1 MRYLQNIPA
10 VRGDSEANFQIM
22 KEVGILLKN
31 TVKHVDPVIKK
42 LLSRGVEENTKMLL
56 FYQVEAGGK
65 RLRPCLAMISCLACG
80 GKARDMLY
88 CAAGLEILHTYTLI
102 VDDLIDHSAKRRGK
116 LTTWRKFGKSLAECI
131 GVDYG
136 ASLLEAA
143 ARSINP
149 RVVATIYGRA
159 IKEVVDGEILDI
171 LFEQGGREDEMY
183 VQRYRVKSVVWRDY
197 LHMIGKK
204 TASLFSSACGLGG
217 IGANASRREIAA
229 LKKYGWNLGIAFQIA
244 DDILDLYGKQQFG
257 KPLGQDIR
265 ERKLGNILVLFAL
278 GELSLKERKTV
289 KEIFRKDSIK
299 ESDVKR
305 VIAYIK
311 KTGAKERA
319 LSFAQSYVRKAK
331 VSLNPLHAGRY
342 RNALG
347 EFAEFALK
355 REK

>member
-1 MRYLQNIPA
+1 
-10 VRGDSEANFQIM
+10 
-22 KEVGILLKN
+22 
-31 TVKHVDPVIKK
+31 
-42 LLSRGVEENTKMLL
+42 
-56 FYQVEAGGK
+56 
-65 RLRPCLAMISCLACG
+65 
-80 GKARDMLY
+80 
-88 CAAGLEILHTYTLI
+88 
-102 VDDLIDHSAKRRGK
+102 
-116 LTTWRKFGKSLAECI
+116 
-131 GVDYG
+131 
-136 ASLLEAA
+136 
-143 ARSINP
+143 
-149 RVVATIYGRA
+149 
-159 IKEVVDGEILDI
+159 
-171 LFEQGGREDEMY
+171 
-183 VQRYRVKSVVWRDY
+183 
-197 LHMIGKK
+197 MIGKK

-331 VSLNPLHAGRY
+331 KSLNPLHAGRY